1 MRTLLSALLAAA
13 IAVASCANQPEQPS
27 TRPSPSVEAA
37 TPTEDVGAEIYAA
50 VIRRLVTKDHTF
62 GQGESPFKHVY
73 VINGPIPDAGDP
85 ETVGDAFG
93 PASEPFSSEVIAGI
107 EEELKDLPPVTFIA
121 DGNDVRHG
129 ERGMG
134 GVKNDGVIISLGP
147 LERNEGRIH
156 VSNRLWCGG
165 LCAQWLTYVLAED
178 DGRWKITGTTGPVS
192 IS

>member
-107 EEELKDLPPVTFIA
+107 EEELKD
-121 DGNDVRHG
+121 RRW
-129 ERGMG
+129 ERC
-134 GVKNDGVIISLGP
+134 
-147 LERNEGRIH
+147 EAWRAR
-156 VSNRLWCGG
+156 
-165 LCAQWLTYVLAED
+165 
-178 DGRWKITGTTGPVS
+178 DGRGQERRCDHLLRPPRAQ
-192 IS
+192 